1 MKGGGDKNTKIFS
14 SVSDLAKNNDLA
26 TQDPQDELSAFLLP
40 FAPSIAFESNEVKN
54 LKTNKMILRG
64 LRGNDERA
72 RRWNHIFVVFVSA
85 PCCIQFDVKLLLKVS
100 PRHLRLIYL
109 SANIFSRFALPS
121 DQPKDGNYDDGKLII
136 VTDSQILAIPLHRCN
151 SEKINS
157 CR

>member
-1 MKGGGDKNTKIFS
+1 
-14 SVSDLAKNNDLA
+14 
-26 TQDPQDELSAFLLP
+26 
-40 FAPSIAFESNEVKN
+40 
-54 LKTNKMILRG
+54 MILRG

-72 RRWNHIFVVFVSA
+72 RRWNHISS
-85 PCCIQFDVKLLLKVS
+85 CSSRRSLLYSIDVKLLLKVS

-109 SANIFSRFALPS
+109 SANIFSRFALLS